1 MTNLQLQQLVRRTA
15 TMDPPEVPA
24 RNKLMETTHNSN
36 TLHFRQIRV
45 LFSRDLDESDYT
57 AHRLDSLDLHQAF
70 QEAGSQPC
78 QGTPLWILKE
88 DNNYAHDNYSGST
101 ISCI

>member
-24 RNKLMETTHNSN
+24 RNKLME
-36 TLHFRQIRV
+36 LHTIQTPFISDR
-45 LFSRDLDESDYT
+45 LFSGDLDESDYT